1 MSMAEE
7 DFVDYFRIQN
17 VEARPYV
24 PGEDVSAVTMS
35 ESYTPQEGDMIARN
49 PRDRDVLFLIPRD
62 VFVTTYETITEAR
75 GAPKTQAKPAGT
87 RAKTKEEF

>member
-1 MSMAEE
+1 MAEE
-7 DFVDYFRIQN
+7 DFVDYYRIQN

-49 PRDRDVLFLIPRD
+49 PRDRDTLFLIPKD
-62 VFVTTYETITEAR
+62 VFVTTYETFTEAR
-75 GAPKTQAKPAGT
+75 GVPKTQAKPAGT